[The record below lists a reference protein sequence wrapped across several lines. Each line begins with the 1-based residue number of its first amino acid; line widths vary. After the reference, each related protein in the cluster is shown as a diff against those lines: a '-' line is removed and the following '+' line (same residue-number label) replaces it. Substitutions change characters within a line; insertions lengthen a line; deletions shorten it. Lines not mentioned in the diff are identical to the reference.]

1 VSAQFYQVALDGSHG
16 DKLFADYLVGIRRE
30 GLDATKQAVRI
41 AHGVGTRKRELIE
54 KACDDKGLRI
64 LNRMVTE

>member
-1 VSAQFYQVALDGSHG
+1 MTVRDTRSYC
-16 DKLFADYLVGIRRE
+16 E
-30 GLDATKQAVRI
+30 AVRI